1 MKIKIKKIIASVLT
15 FMMIFMNVP
24 VNVFAEG
31 SVYIGNFPLF
41 DYSEI
46 VSKISNSNWAKI
58 ESTDP
63 DNKII
68 RIKLLSNI
76 NGRLYFYGLD
86 RTHIILNA
94 NGKTID
100 GTGRN
105 EAICMENGT
114 NMSIELIGDG
124 TYIEGGNNSLYGGYN
139 ICLKSGTINGYT
151 YDPIKVSLEGG
162 YDYYTINSNKTES
175 YKNKKY
181 TESQF
186 VRVSRSETLTVV
198 PHNNFIK
205 LTYNANGGR
214 GTMANPLIDD
224 DGKFTFPECQF
235 TPQTGCHFKG
245 WQVEGNATIYKAG
258 ENKQF
263 KLSDNGKSINA
274 IWEKHVFDQQLK
286 TVNGRSTLA
295 KEATCTSNAK
305 YYKSCKC
312 GVVGKGK
319 ETFEDLGTKL
329 SHKYTK
335 KVKTADYLRSN
346 ATNCQEHATYWY
358 ICSVCDANAKDD
370 SNAQDKYYTDENV
383 GNHSYSPKWNYD
395 DDNHWHE
402 CTIEGCNE
410 ISNKE
415 NHTYNQQLKEVNGK
429 STLATNA
436 TCASNAKY
444 YKSCKCGVVGTE
456 TFEEPDTKL
465 SHKYTKKVKTAAY
478 LRLKA
483 TNCQEHD
490 TYWYICSVCG
500 ASAKDDSNA
509 RNMYFKDDRVGEH
522 QYSNKLSI
530 DDTEHF
536 YECTVK
542 GCTSKK
548 DAEKHKVSDWIVDE
562 KATLEKEGT
571 KHKECTVC
579 GRILETE
586 KISKKE
592 SGTVEKKEAENIT
605 INNNVDHLSKNIL
618 TEQEIEKVK
627 QGDNAQIY
635 VDVKEEVNKIDL
647 EKVNSSLDSY
657 KLGKV
662 YDISLW
668 LKVGESKRQVTKT
681 KEKLRMS
688 LKVAEDLINKDSKV
702 KRTYKI
708 MRVHEGKVTFLDGT
722 YDEKTQMV
730 TFETDQFSIYALVY
744 NDTKIETPSTK
755 DDNNDKRKDEI
766 VNKDT
771 KEETPTSKE
780 DGNKEEPKKDNQTL
794 TNKEAVTPT
803 VKVEITNK
811 ETVKAENKK
820 EVKKVKTGDRTNS
833 VFYLGLFG
841 FSLLIIYCTVMKKF
855 IR

>member
-1 MKIKIKKIIASVLT
+1 MKIKIKKIIASILT

-24 VNVFAEG
+24 VNVFAE
-31 SVYIGNFPLF
+31 SYVDIGDFTL
-41 DYSEI
+41 DSYSDIEN
-46 VSKISNSNWAKI
+46 KITNSNWATI
-58 ESTDP
+58 ESRDAN
-63 DNKII
+63 NKVIK
-68 RIKLLSNI
+68 IKLLSNI
-76 NGRLYFYGLD
+76 NGRLRFNGID
-86 RTHIILNA
+86 ETHIILNA

-100 GTGRN
+100 GTGCN

-114 NMSIELIGDG
+114 NMSIDLIGNG
-124 TYIEGGNNSLYGGYN
+124 TYIEGRNNSLYGGYN
-139 ICLKSGTINGYT
+139 IYLKSGTIKGHT
-151 YDPIKVSLEGG
+151 YAPIYVSLEDG
-162 YDYYTINSNKTES
+162 YDYYTINSNKIES
-175 YKNKKY
+175 YNNKKY
-181 TESQF
+181 TKSQL
-186 VRVSRSETLTVV
+186 VKVSRFETLTVV
-198 PHNNFIK
+198 PHNNLIK
-205 LTYNANGGR
+205 LKYNANGGR

-224 DGKFTFPECQF
+224 DGNFTFPECQF
-235 TPQTGCHFKG
+235 TPRTGYHFKG
-245 WQVEGNATIYKAG
+245 WHVDGNETIYKVG

-263 KLSDNGKSINA
+263 ELSDNGKNINA

-286 TVNGRSTLA
+286 TVNGKSTLA
-295 KEATCTSNAK
+295 TKATCTSNTK

-335 KVKTADYLRSN
+335 KVRTAAYLRSN

-358 ICSVCDANAKDD
+358 KCSVCDASAKDD

-383 GNHSYSPKWNYD
+383 GSHSYSPKWNYD

-410 ISNKE
+410 ISHKE

-429 STLATNA
+429 STLATKA
-436 TCASNAKY
+436 TCTSNAKY
-444 YKSCKCGVVGTE
+444 YKSCECGVVGTE
-456 TFEEPDTKL
+456 TFEDPNTKL
-465 SHKYTKKVKTAAY
+465 SHDYKKPIKTAAY
-478 LRLKA
+478 LRSKA

-500 ASAKDDSNA
+500 VSAKDDSNA
-509 RNMYFKDDRVGEH
+509 QNMYFKDDRVGEH
-522 QYSNKLSI
+522 QYSNKLSS

-548 DAEKHKVSDWIVDE
+548 GAEKHKVSDWIVDE

-586 KISKKE
+586 KIPKKE
-592 SGTVEKKEAENIT
+592 SGTVEKKDAENIT
-605 INNNVDHLSKNIL
+605 INSDVDHLSKNIL

-668 LKVGESKRQVTKT
+668 LKVGESRRQVTKT
-681 KEKLRMS
+681 KEKIRMS
-688 LKVAEDLINKDSKV
+688 LKVAEELINKDSKV
-702 KRTYKI
+702 KRIYKI

-730 TFETDQFSIYALVY
+730 IFETDQFSTYALVY
-744 NDTKIETPSTK
+744 NDTKVETPSIK
-755 DDNNDKRKDEI
+755 DDNDDKRKDEI

-771 KEETPTSKE
+771 KE
-780 DGNKEEPKKDNQTL
+780 
-794 TNKEAVTPT
+794 KEAVTPT
-803 VKVEITNK
+803 VKVETTNK

-820 EVKKVKTGDRTNS
+820 EVKKVKTGDEAFI
-833 VFYLGLFG
+833 VGFVYLLVMSLIGL
-841 FSLLIIYCTVMKKF
+841 IYLRKREDK
-855 IR
+855 

>member
-312 GVVGKGK
+312 GVVG
-319 ETFEDLGTKL
+319 
-329 SHKYTK
+329 
-335 KVKTADYLRSN
+335 
-346 ATNCQEHATYWY
+346 
-358 ICSVCDANAKDD
+358 
-370 SNAQDKYYTDENV
+370 
-383 GNHSYSPKWNYD
+383 
-395 DDNHWHE
+395 
-402 CTIEGCNE
+402 
-410 ISNKE
+410 
-415 NHTYNQQLKEVNGK
+415 
-429 STLATNA
+429 
-436 TCASNAKY
+436 
-444 YKSCKCGVVGTE
+444 TE

-548 DAEKHKVSDWIVDE
+548 GAEKHKVSDWIVDE

-579 GRILETE
+579 GRILEIE

-688 LKVAEDLINKDSKV
+688 LKVAEELINKDSKV

-730 TFETDQFSIYALVY
+730 TFETDQFSTYALVY

-803 VKVEITNK
+803 VKAEITNK